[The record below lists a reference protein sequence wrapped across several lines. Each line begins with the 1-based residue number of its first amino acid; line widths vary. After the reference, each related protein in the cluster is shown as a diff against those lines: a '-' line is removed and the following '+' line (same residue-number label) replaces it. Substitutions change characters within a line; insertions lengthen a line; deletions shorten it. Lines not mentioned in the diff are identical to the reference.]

1 MTRSTGTSGGEG
13 DDGRAVCNRR
23 AGQVM
28 AAVAFLLLTFV
39 GLFVRYQL
47 IGAYEIDRFV
57 EPAFFQRY
65 RGVPIALSRGNI
77 VDRHGTPLHY
87 PTWTSAIVQ
96 FSDNGTSLLDFPR
109 KIARNVDEA
118 HITEILRGG
127 RDNGLWVVPEET
139 RYGPLSI
146 ARHVV
151 GHVRANAYISPS
163 DNVGE
168 SGLEKWF
175 QSTLAGGYPAS
186 AGIVLTGEGSGL
198 PGSGVRI
205 APPQNMPNDLFT
217 TLDASVQRAVE
228 DALDSAGVESGA
240 AVVLDVAT
248 GEILAMASRPEFDQ
262 NHPERSLDDPS
273 SPFVNRAVSAF
284 PPGSAWKPV
293 VVALAL
299 EKGLIDENS
308 TFLCDGEVE
317 IGGRT
322 ISCGSREE
330 GHGEV
335 TIKEAV
341 AHSCNSALIQL
352 ALKLSSRDLVE
363 FARSTFFGVPTG
375 IELPGEASGVLPDP
389 YLMYAGDVAN
399 FSIGQGYL
407 SVTPLQVAAFFRAIA
422 SGGEWRSPEL
432 IVGAEQEVCRLF
444 SLGTAKVLQE
454 ALLLAARQGTG
465 REAYVPV
472 YGCAG
477 KTGTAETG
485 LPSGTSHA
493 WFSGW
498 APVIAPKY
506 AVTVFVEEGG
516 DGPGVA
522 APIFRDIVERIIPR

>member
-1 MTRSTGTSGGEG
+1 M
-13 DDGRAVCNRR
+13 
-23 AGQVM
+23 
-28 AAVAFLLLTFV
+28 
-39 GLFVRYQL
+39 
-47 IGAYEIDRFV
+47 
-57 EPAFFQRY
+57 
-65 RGVPIALSRGNI
+65 
-77 VDRHGTPLHY
+77 
-87 PTWTSAIVQ
+87 
-96 FSDNGTSLLDFPR
+96 
-109 KIARNVDEA
+109 
-118 HITEILRGG
+118 
-127 RDNGLWVVPEET
+127 
-139 RYGPLSI
+139 
-146 ARHVV
+146 
-151 GHVRANAYISPS
+151 
-163 DNVGE
+163 
-168 SGLEKWF
+168 
-175 QSTLAGGYPAS
+175 
-186 AGIVLTGEGSGL
+186 
-198 PGSGVRI
+198 
-205 APPQNMPNDLFT
+205 
-217 TLDASVQRAVE
+217 
-228 DALDSAGVESGA
+228 DSAGVESGA

-248 GEILAMASRPEFDQ
+248 GEILASIKHSEFDQ
-262 NHPERSLDDPS
+262 NHPRDPLTTQVRPLSTEPCPPFLPVPHGSLS
-273 SPFVNRAVSAF
+273 LWLWL
-284 PPGSAWKPV
+284 WK
-293 VVALAL
+293 
-299 EKGLIDENS
+299 KGLIDENS

-322 ISCGSREE
+322 ISW
-330 GHGEV
+330 V
-335 TIKEAV
+335 TRGGPRRGDYRKPSPTRVICADP
-341 AHSCNSALIQL
+341 AGPRF
-352 ALKLSSRDLVE
+352 SSRDLVE
-363 FARSTFFGVPTG
+363 FARSTFGVPTG
-375 IELPGEASGVLPDP
+375 IELPGEVSGVLPDP

-407 SVTPLQVAAFFRAIA
+407 QSPLAGGSVLPAIA